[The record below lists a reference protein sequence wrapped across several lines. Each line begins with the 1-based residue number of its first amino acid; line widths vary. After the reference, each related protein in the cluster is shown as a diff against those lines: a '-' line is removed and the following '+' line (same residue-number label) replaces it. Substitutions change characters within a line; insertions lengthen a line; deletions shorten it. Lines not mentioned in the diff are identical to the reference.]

1 MKIDKFIKDI
11 TPFYFNLLEN
21 VGLEE
26 AQEFVR
32 EQFVKYYIQE
42 LNEDELLMIV
52 EELAKDKFDEMK
64 VINKLNDY
72 NVKNYDEI
80 KEKNKLL
87 NNLKNMIGELI

>member
-32 EQFVKYYIQE
+32 EQFVNYYIQE
-42 LNEDELLMIV
+42 LNEDELLTIIK
-52 EELAKDKFDEMK
+52 ELAKNKFDEMK
-64 VINKLNDY
+64 VINKLHDY
-72 NVKNYDEI
+72 KIENYDEI
-80 KEKNKLL
+80 KEKNKVL
-87 NNLKNMIGELI
+87 NDLKNMIGELI